1 MPATVKRV
9 AKKRSNN
16 KPARP
21 KTQSASSKGAR
32 QRNKVAPQAR
42 AESRTTVPETVESMP
57 VVVSAPAAKVASAPP
72 PASALACGKVVL
84 GASCTIH
91 EAPALRSHL
100 IDQASHPGPYELD
113 GTAVQQIDT
122 AGLQLVVAFALDCL
136 EKGVHY
142 NWTGRSLV
150 LEEAIRTL
158 GVGALLES
166 PGAATNY
173 SVPGAA

>member
-9 AKKRSNN
+9 AKRSSN
-16 KPARP
+16 KKHIRP
-21 KTQSASSKGAR
+21 KTRGAATKR
-32 QRNKVAPQAR
+32 VEN
-42 AESRTTVPETVESMP
+42 RTTVPETVESMSP
-57 VVVSAPAAKVASAPP
+57 EVSTPAQGATPAANPLVT
-72 PASALACGKVVL
+72 GKIVL

-100 IDQASHPGPYELD
+100 IAQASHPGPYEID
-113 GTAVQQIDT
+113 GSAVQQIDT
-122 AGLQLVVAFALDCL
+122 AGVQLVVAFALDCL

-142 NWTGRSLV
+142 AWTGRSQP

-166 PGAATNY
+166 PGAAIHY
-173 SVPGAA
+173 AAPGAA